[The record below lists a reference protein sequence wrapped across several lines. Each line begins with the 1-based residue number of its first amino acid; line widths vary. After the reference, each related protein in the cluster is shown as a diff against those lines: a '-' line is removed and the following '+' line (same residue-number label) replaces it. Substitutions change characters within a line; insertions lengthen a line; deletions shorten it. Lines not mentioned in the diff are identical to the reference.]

1 MMRNLRSHAL
11 RRAFVLGCAAS
22 STLLAMAPAFAQ
34 DSAEEEVLETVVI
47 TGSRIARPNLD
58 STVPVTSVSA
68 DDIFST
74 GDLAVGDLLND
85 LPALRS
91 TYAQSNSQRFLG
103 TTGLNLLDLRGL
115 GTQRT
120 LVLVNGRRHVGAD
133 ILNNAVSPDVNT
145 FPSDLIE
152 RIDVVTGG
160 SSAVYGSDAIA
171 GVVNFVLK
179 RDFEG
184 VTFRGQG
191 GESKYGDASNYFG
204 SVVAGTNFAEDRGN
218 VALNFEYS
226 KQDAFYASG
235 RPNLRKNSNFVV
247 VDTDPSGSDGVPDRL
262 FYNDI
267 RSVTVANGGLL
278 QFTPAGTLAPCGRD
292 PLGVAYRCTY
302 LFNPDGS
309 LTPQTGTRIGLAPN
323 GNADGGNGTN
333 SREGNLLAIYPQLER
348 YSLNLLGHYTIS
360 EAFEPFLE
368 AKYVRTKSLR
378 QGSPAFFQGSTIGF
392 GADLRER
399 PRFDNPFLTDA
410 TRAQINAARVQ
421 SGLAPIT
428 NGATRLTL
436 FYNMKDLGPRAEDAT
451 RETTRIVL
459 GATGNFADDWKY
471 EASVNYGEFKEKTDV
486 LNNLNQQRF
495 LLAMD
500 ATRDPQGNI
509 VCRSK
514 IDPAA
519 RIFYPFSDDDAL
531 AAALLADD
539 VAKCVP
545 YNPFGE
551 GAASAAA
558 LDYLRYNST
567 SVGEI
572 KQFDVNA
579 FVSGNLGKWFSL
591 PAGPVGVAAGV
602 EYRSE
607 ENYWD
612 SDDVVQAALTFYN
625 AIPEF
630 NPPKFEVK
638 EVYGEL
644 RIPLLA
650 DKPFA
655 RELTLSTAG
664 RLSDYKGKT
673 GRVAAYNVGLDWA
686 PIESLR
692 FRAGLARAVRAPNLS
707 DLYSEQSQNFATSFV
722 DPCAARNIGTGA
734 ATRAA
739 NCRAAGI
746 PTSFDYVYTA
756 SLQIVSGGNPDLKEE
771 TSDSLTVGLVF
782 QPDSV
787 PGLSVSVDYFDIK
800 VDDVITA
807 PSAQQIANACYD
819 GKDLNNQ
826 FCSLFGRAGAAGGP
840 LGEEPFRILEGSLQ
854 QTVLNYAARNA
865 VGIDMEAGY
874 KMSVGDGSLTT
885 RVVYTHML
893 ERNNYL
899 DPTDPKRA
907 NRVLSELGDPE
918 DAFNVN
924 FDYSIGKLS
933 LGYELRY
940 IGKQVLNAAED
951 VFSVQGRPPENADW
965 ADRKYYPSVVYHDLR
980 AGFDLTDSVNVYVGV
995 DNVADKVP
1003 PLGLNGTG
1011 EGSGIYETRGRF
1023 FYTGVKA
1030 KF

>member
-1 MMRNLRSHAL
+1 MNNSRSYAL
-11 RRAFVLGCAAS
+11 RRALVLGCAAS
-22 STLLAMAPAFAQ
+22 STLLAVAPAFAQ
-34 DSAEEEVLETVVI
+34 DGAEEEVLETVVV

-58 STVPVTSVSA
+58 STVPVTSVTA

-74 GDLAVGDLLND
+74 GDVAVGDLLND

-91 TYAQSNSQRFLG
+91 TFGQSNSQRFLG

-133 ILNNAVSPDVNT
+133 ILSNAVSPDVNT

-152 RIDVVTGG
+152 RVDVVTGG

-184 VTFRGQG
+184 VQFRGQG
-191 GESKYGDASNYFG
+191 GESKYGDATNYFG

-226 KQDAFYASG
+226 KQDAFYASD

-278 QFTPAGTLAPCGRD
+278 QFSPAAGLAPCGRD
-292 PLGVAYRCTY
+292 SLGAAYRCTY

-323 GNADGGNGTN
+323 GNFDGGNGTN

-360 EAFEPFLE
+360 EAFEPFIE

-392 GADLRER
+392 GVDLRER
-399 PRFDNPFLTDA
+399 PRFDNPFLSDA

-428 NGATRLTL
+428 SGATRLTL
-436 FYNMKDLGPRAEDAT
+436 FSNMKDLGPRSEDAT

-486 LNNLNQQRF
+486 LNNLNVQRF
-495 LLAMD
+495 MLAMD
-500 ATRDPQGNI
+500 AVRDPSGNI

-519 RIFYPFSDDDAL
+519 RQFYAFSADDAV
-531 AAALLADD
+531 AASFLADD
-539 VAKCVP
+539 VANCVP

-579 FVSGNLGKWFSL
+579 FLSGNLGKWFSL

-612 SDDVVQAALTFYN
+612 SDDFVQAGLTFYN
-625 AIPEF
+625 ALPTF
-630 NPPKFEVK
+630 DPPKFEVK

-664 RLSDYKGKT
+664 RFSDYKGKT

-692 FRAGLARAVRAPNLS
+692 FRAGLARAVRAPNLA
-707 DLYSEQSQNFATSFV
+707 DLYSEQSQNFATVV
-722 DPCAARNIGTGA
+722 DPCSARNIGTGA
-734 ATRAA
+734 ATRIA
-739 NCRAAGI
+739 NCRAAGV
-746 PTSFDYVYTA
+746 PSSFDYVYTA
-756 SLQIVSGGNPDLKEE
+756 SLEIVSGGNPDLKEE

-782 QPDSV
+782 QPESV
-787 PGLSVSVDYFDIK
+787 PGLSVSLDYFDIK
-800 VDDVITA
+800 VDDVIDSPT
-807 PSAQQIANACYD
+807 AQQILNACYD
-819 GKDLNNQ
+819 ASDLNNQ
-826 FCSLFGRAGAAGGP
+826 FCGLFGRAGAGGGP

-854 QTVLNYAARNA
+854 QTLLNYASRNS
-865 VGIDMEAGY
+865 VGIDLEGSY
-874 KMSVGDGSLTT
+874 KMRVGEGSLTT
-885 RVVYTHML
+885 RLVYTHML

-899 DPTDPKRA
+899 DPTDPGRA

-924 FDYSIGKLS
+924 FEYGLGKLT
-933 LGYELRY
+933 LGYEMRY
-940 IGKQVLNAAED
+940 IGKMVLNTAED
-951 VFSVQGRPPENADW
+951 VFTVQGRPPENADW
-965 ADRKYYPSVVYHDLR
+965 AGRKYYPSVVYHDIR
-980 AGFDLTDSVNVYVGV
+980 AGFDLTDSVNLYVGV

-1003 PLGLNGTG
+1003 PLGLTGTG